1 MKIYNYTEPKV
12 AKQDAFPSS
21 FSAAPPLSCQ
31 AGSPQM
37 APVHEE
43 KIETE
48 TNGTIVDRG
57 LRKYIND

>member
-1 MKIYNYTEPKV
+1 MHFLV
-12 AKQDAFPSS
+12 VFPP
-21 FSAAPPLSCQ
+21 PPLSCQ